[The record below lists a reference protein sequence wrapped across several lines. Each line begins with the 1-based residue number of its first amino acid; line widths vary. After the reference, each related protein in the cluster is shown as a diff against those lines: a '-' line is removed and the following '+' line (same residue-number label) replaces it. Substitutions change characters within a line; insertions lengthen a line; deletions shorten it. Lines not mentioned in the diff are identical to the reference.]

1 MPLSEYEQ
9 RMLDQMEQQLRSDD
23 PKLASTFAE
32 RSRPSARR
40 LTLGIAL
47 FALGLV
53 ALVSGVATQL
63 VLVGVLGFVAMLG
76 GVLLAMSTGGS
87 SAEGAGPEAD
97 ERLKPDKPKPSGG
110 FMQRQEDRWQE
121 RRRDQQ

>member
-9 RMLDQMEQQLRSDD
+9 RMLDQMEEQLRSDD
-23 PKLASTFAE
+23 PKLANTLAE
-32 RSRPSARR
+32 RARPSARR
-40 LTLGIAL
+40 LTLGIVF
-47 FALGLV
+47 FALGLI

-63 VLVGVLGFVAMLG
+63 VFVGVLGFVAMLG

-87 SAEGAGPEAD
+87 SSDGAAPEAGQQ
-97 ERLKPDKPKPSGG
+97 LKPNKPKPSGG